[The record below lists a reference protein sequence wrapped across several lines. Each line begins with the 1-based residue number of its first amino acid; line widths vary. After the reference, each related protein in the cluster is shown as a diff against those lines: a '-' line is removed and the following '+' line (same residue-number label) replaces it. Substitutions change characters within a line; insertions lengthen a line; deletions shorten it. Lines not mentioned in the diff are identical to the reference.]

1 MRGRQ
6 KKQLSMLVV
15 SNLDDRV
22 PPDHPLRA
30 IKALADAVLKDLNP
44 SLTRMYAKTGRTS
57 IPPERLL
64 KGMLLL
70 ALYSIRS
77 ERQLCE
83 QLQYNLLY
91 RWFLDMDLTE
101 TVFDPSSFSHNRKR
115 LMQHRAPQKFFA
127 LVVGRAASDGLMS
140 SEHFSVDGTL
150 IDAWASIKSFRP
162 KDDDDDNDSNGWA
175 DFKGQ
180 SRKNDTHESKTD
192 PEAKL
197 MRKGR
202 GKEAKLSYSAHALME
217 NRNGL
222 LLDFRVAEANGRAE
236 RDVAEQM
243 MKTHLHRGNTL
254 GADANY
260 NTRAFVA
267 ACREQGV
274 KPHVAGKTRSSAVDA
289 RTTRHETYA
298 ASQKVRKRIEQIF
311 GWLKTVAGLRKSR
324 FRGRARTEAYAVM
337 AGAAYNLLRVAKLSG
352 ATA

>member
-1 MRGRQ
+1 
-6 KKQLSMLVV
+6 MLVV

-22 PPDHPLRA
+22 PADHPLRA
-30 IKALADAVLKDLNP
+30 IKTFADSVLKDLGS
-44 SLTRMYAKTGRTS
+44 SLTRMYAKTGRPS

-64 KGMLLL
+64 KGMLLM

-115 LMQHRAPQKFFA
+115 LMKHSAPQKFFA
-127 LVVGRAASDGLMS
+127 RVVDSAVDDGLMS

-162 KDDDDDNDSNGWA
+162 KDDDDDNDSNGWS
-175 DFKGQ
+175 DFKGK
-180 SRKNDTHESKTD
+180 SRKNDTHSSKTD

-197 MRKGR
+197 MRKGN
-202 GKEAKLSYSAHALME
+202 GKEARLSYSGHALME
-217 NRNGL
+217 NRHGL
-222 LLDFRVAEANGRAE
+222 LVDLRIAEANGRAE

-243 MKTHLHRGNTL
+243 MKDHLRAGSTL
-254 GADANY
+254 GADSNY

-267 ACREQGV
+267 ACRKRGIT
-274 KPHVAGKTRSSAVDA
+274 PHVAGKARSSAVDG
-289 RTTRHETYA
+289 RTTRHATYA

-311 GWLKTVAGLRKSR
+311 GWLKTVAGLRKTR
-324 FRGRARTEAYAVM
+324 FRGRARTEAYALM
-337 AGAAYNLLRVAKLSG
+337 AGAAYNLLRVAKLRG
-352 ATA
+352 ASA